1 MRICIDASAIKR
13 ARAKNEE
20 NVKLMKSFCSLVML
34 KILYILD
41 IKYLSVSIHI
51 MDYDDDDESTSSSS
65 SLSSSSSSAFFC
77 FRESAFQVSDQII
90 DVFDAAT
97 YAH

>member
-1 MRICIDASAIKR
+1 MRICVDASAIKR

-41 IKYLSVSIHI
+41 FERVY
-51 MDYDDDDESTSSSS
+51 
-65 SLSSSSSSAFFC
+65 
-77 FRESAFQVSDQII
+77 
-90 DVFDAAT
+90 T
-97 YAH
+97 YHGL